1 MNDWE
6 YKYKYKTFSG
16 IAALTDF
23 LNEKD
28 IPYDD
33 IVSIT
38 TTNSPFDP
46 FQLIYLGE
54 EDND

>member
-1 MNDWE
+1 MYDWE

-16 IAALTDF
+16 IAALTEF
-23 LNEKD
+23 LNEKY
-28 IPYDD
+28 IPLND

-38 TTNSPFDP
+38 ATNSPFDP

>member
-1 MNDWE
+1 MYDWE
-6 YKYKYKTFSG
+6 YKYKYKTFNG
-16 IAALTDF
+16 IEALTEF
-23 LNEKD
+23 LNKKH
-28 IPYDD
+28 IPLND